1 MSGRPSLA
9 RPGMVAIGAL
19 LIAGL
24 LMLTACGG
32 RIQVQTQGYGDSY
45 TQLGHD

>member
-1 MSGRPSLA
+1 MIA
-9 RPGMVAIGAL
+9 AGAL

-24 LMLTACGG
+24 LMLTACGNAH
-32 RIQVQTQGYGDSY
+32 IQVQTQGYGDSY